1 MTPNSWR
8 TILCGHLL
16 VGLAY
21 AMACG
26 NPAPPAVPQ
35 PTTVLVAGTSG
46 NYPPFSVWHDRQVEG
61 FAPALLAAFARDQLV
76 TLQWTPFRWPEL
88 SSDLLAGRFVIVAD
102 GITVTPER
110 SIAGRFT
117 VPVARGG
124 AVLLVR
130 RPSWAREAQA
140 IADLDR
146 PELRVAVN
154 RGGHLEQVARR
165 LLHAADLR
173 AIADNS
179 RVRDALARGEV
190 DAAMTNTFEAPRW
203 AAGLADVEAIGPLTT
218 DTNAL
223 WVRATEEG
231 LAERVDAWLLDEED
245 SGRLDALRRQWLG
258 AAAGQVTATP
268 VAAILAATVERLE
281 LMPLVAA
288 AKRRAGMPIED
299 IAQEERVLSTSAAAV
314 AHAADRR
321 RVPAPPEAA
330 VRAFFRAQI
339 DAAKFLERQA
349 VPPAGRAW
357 SLEQDLRP
365 AIARINGRLASLVV
379 RIPRNTA
386 EQAIRSQAHDMLGDA
401 GLDAEHA
408 EAIASALAGLA
419 R

>member
-1 MTPNSWR
+1 MTPNRWR
-8 TILCGHLL
+8 STVHGLLL
-16 VGLAY
+16 VGLAHT
-21 AMACG
+21 MACA
-26 NPAPPAVPQ
+26 NPGAPAAPRAVA
-35 PTTVLVAGTSG
+35 VLVAGTSG
-46 NYPPFSVWHDRQVEG
+46 NYPPFSGWHDGHVEG
-61 FAPALLAAFARDQLV
+61 FAPELLTAFGRDQLV
-76 TLQWTPFRWPEL
+76 VLRWTPFRWPEL
-88 SSDLLAGRFVIVAD
+88 SSDLLRGRFAIVAD

-130 RPSWAREAQA
+130 RPSWAREARG

-203 AAGLADVEAIGPLTT
+203 AAGLADIEAIGPLTT

-223 WVRATEEG
+223 WVRAAEED
-231 LAERVDAWLLDEED
+231 LAERVDAWLLDEEK

-258 AAAGQVTATP
+258 AAAGPVTATP

-288 AKRRAGMPIED
+288 AKGRAGMPIED
-299 IAQEERVLSTSAAAV
+299 PAQEERVLSASAAAV
-314 AHAADRR
+314 ARAADRR
-321 RVPAPPEAA
+321 GVPAPPKGA
-330 VRAFFRAQI
+330 VQAFFRAQI
-339 DAAKFLERQA
+339 EAAKFLERQGA
-349 VPPAGRAW
+349 PPSAPEW
-357 SLEQDLRP
+357 SLEHDLRP
-365 AIARINGRLASLVV
+365 AIARINARLASLVV
-379 RIPRNTA
+379 RIPHDTQD
-386 EQAIRSQAHDMLGDA
+386 QAIRSQVRSMLGGA
-401 GLDAEHA
+401 GLDAEHV
-408 EAIASALAGLA
+408 EAIASALSGFG